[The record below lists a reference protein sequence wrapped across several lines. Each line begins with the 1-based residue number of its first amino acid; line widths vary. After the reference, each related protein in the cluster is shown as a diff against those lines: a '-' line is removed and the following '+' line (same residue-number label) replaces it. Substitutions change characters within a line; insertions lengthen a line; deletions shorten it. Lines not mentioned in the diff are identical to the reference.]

1 MVLAGSPWDEVD
13 LDGVGLGIGVVP
25 GDESPGEA
33 AARVVSDLALNRSE
47 WVQAGRQD
55 GRWGQARLCRVLPER
70 VLHVVGDS
78 AMAAGLRELLAAG
91 SVPGWHL
98 NPVPVGR
105 TPVHELAG
113 PLHSISGSV
122 RYYNLLARFGFVT
135 IQEVAATP
143 DACLLTIHQAG
154 PRMVTAIRAVLGELG
169 YELPKVTHPAVR
181 GVVAERRA
189 LLRARLTVEHRSG
202 TGSSPSCWPA
212 HRCRPKRWRRSLTRS
227 TLRPSRRLT
236 RWSACCSAR
245 LARTSWPS
253 TTEVPMPCRG
263 RHQALSDPPETGE
276 RAWGGRGDLASCVAG

>member
-1 MVLAGSPWDEVD
+1 MSGFIPLWLQEGATVLAGGPWDEVD
-13 LDGVGLGIGVVP
+13 LDGAGLGIGGVAP

-113 PLHSISGSV
+113 PLHSMSGSV

-135 IQEVAATP
+135 IEEVAVTP

-169 YELPKVTHPAVR
+169 YELPKVAHPAVR

-189 LLRARLTVEHRSG
+189 LLRARLTGEQQVRYGEF
-202 TGSSPSCWPA
+202 A
-212 HRCRPKRWRRSLTRS
+212 EL
-227 TLRPSRRLT
+227 
-236 RWSACCSAR
+236 
-245 LARTSWPS
+245 LARSSMPVRALEKIADSLNAEAVPS
-253 TTEVPMPCRG
+253 ADPLVCLLLSTAGEDELG
-263 RHQALSDPPETGE
+263 EYYQSSHALPEDVTK
-276 RAWGGRGDLASCVAG
+276 L